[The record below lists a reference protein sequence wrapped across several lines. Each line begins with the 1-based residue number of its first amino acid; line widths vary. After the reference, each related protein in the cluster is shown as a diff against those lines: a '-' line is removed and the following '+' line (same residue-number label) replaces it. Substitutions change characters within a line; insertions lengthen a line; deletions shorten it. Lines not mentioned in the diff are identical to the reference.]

1 MQKMKINELIPH
13 PKNNY
18 FFDDMNG
25 EKWNEFLESI
35 KTSGVIEPIV
45 ITQNKVIV
53 SGHQRVRACKQ
64 LGIEEIMAEIK
75 LYDSDDKII
84 KDLLETNLRQRGDI
98 GGSSIKMGRIIKEL
112 ERIYEIKHGGDR
124 SNSNNVGV
132 ETISQDNL
140 LRQLGLNKETYR
152 QIKSLTTLPQ
162 EIQDLIEQGNI
173 TTSTASRL
181 IAKLPPEEQ
190 EELIATLPTAQKLT
204 QKQVQSYIDQ
214 IQSKDKVIVERDNQ
228 IAGYKLK
235 TEKVEEMKKHISEL
249 ESQLAAQTEPIVKTV
264 IKETIPED
272 YENLKG
278 IHKQLELDYQR
289 QVEKNN
295 DLEAKLNL
303 LKESSAKYQAS
314 QMISNDCIMLTN
326 KVNRF
331 IRETGGLAYVSSEIQ
346 KLDKKDRETFKNAV
360 QSMAAW
366 ATNILNCIKEN

>member
-1 MQKMKINELIPH
+1 MQKIKISDLIPH

-112 ERIYEIKHGGDR
+112 ERIYGIKHG
-124 SNSNNVGV
+124 NNQYEEDSDIVGRL
-132 ETISQDNL
+132 TQSDLAQ
-140 LRQLGLNKETYR
+140 QLGISVDTLNNTK
-152 QIKSLTTLPQ
+152 KLAKLPQ

-181 IAKLPPEEQ
+181 IAKLSSEEQ

-214 IQSKDKVIVERDNQ
+214 IQSKDKAIVERDNQ

-235 TEKVEEMKKHISEL
+235 TEKVEKMKKRIFEL
-249 ESQLAAQTEPIVKTV
+249 ESQLANQTEPIVKTV
-264 IKETIPED
+264 IPED

-289 QVEKNN
+289 QVEKNS
-295 DLEAKLNL
+295 DLEAKINL

-346 KLDKKDRETFKNAV
+346 KLDKKDREAFINAV

>member
-64 LGIEEIMAEIK
+64 LGIEGIMAEIK

-214 IQSKDKVIVERDNQ
+214 IQSKDKVIVERNNQ